1 MGDTQLTEPEANQ
14 LVGDALG
21 RATDRIAGLQAQ
33 LVQVRKERRLD
44 GSVDDEHDP
53 EGETTSAQWSM
64 LAGRIADVEGEID
77 ELHSAEARISAG
89 DYGLC
94 QVCKK
99 QIALG
104 RLRRRPAARLC
115 IECARRQR

>member
-1 MGDTQLTEPEANQ
+1 MGDTQLTEPEAKQ

-21 RATDRIAGLQAQ
+21 RATDRLAGLQAQ
-33 LVQVRKERRLD
+33 LVQVRKERQLD

-94 QVCKK
+94 QMCKK

-104 RLRRRPAARLC
+104 RLRRRPAATLC